1 VRAEAIKMT
10 TLKIIAAGL
19 ALAWTAAPAGAA
31 EPAPK
36 LFTLSSPAFADNAV
50 LPLKYAGGTLCG
62 KDSRGGNVSPPLA
75 WINPPAGTKS
85 FAVVMIDPD
94 GRRGLGSVHW
104 LAYNIPASRTALQEG
119 EGGDPPPADV
129 TPGKNSRG
137 TPGYTGPC
145 GPPADAQHHYV
156 VDVLALDLAP
166 GALPSGLDRDHLFA
180 ALSGHSLGP
189 ASLVVRYRR
198 EP

>member
-1 VRAEAIKMT
+1 MT
-10 TLKIIAAGL
+10 TLKMSVAAML
-19 ALAWTAAPAGAA
+19 AVSLASVQAGAA
-31 EPAPK
+31 EPASK
-36 LFTLSSPAFADNAV
+36 LFKLSSPAFADDAT

-75 WINPPAGTKS
+75 WTNPPAGTKS

-104 LAYNIPASRTALQEG
+104 VAYNIPASRTGLREG
-119 EGGDPPPADV
+119 EGGAPPAADV

-137 TPGYTGPC
+137 TLGYTGPC
-145 GPPADAQHHYV
+145 GPPADAPHHYV
-156 VDVLALDLAP
+156 IDVLALDLAP
-166 GALPSGLDRDHLFA
+166 GALAGGLDRDQLFQA
-180 ALSGHSLGP
+180 VTGHSLGP

>member
-1 VRAEAIKMT
+1 VMT
-10 TLKIIAAGL
+10 FNK
-19 ALAWTAAPAGAA
+19 TAAAALVVGLVSTPAAAA
-31 EPAPK
+31 EPPTK
-36 LFTLSSPAFADNAV
+36 LFTLSSPAFGDNDV

-62 KDSRGGNVSPPLA
+62 KDSRGGNTSPPLA
-75 WINPPAGTKS
+75 WSNPPAGTKS

-119 EGGDPPPADV
+119 EGGNPPPADV

-137 TPGYTGPC
+137 IPGYTGPC
-145 GPPADAQHHYV
+145 GPPADAAHHYV
-156 VDVLALDLAP
+156 IDVLALDLAP
-166 GALPSGLDRDHLFA
+166 GALPEGLDRDQLFQ
-180 ALSGHSLGP
+180 ALAGHSLGP

>member
-1 VRAEAIKMT
+1 MIPSRKLAVA
-10 TLKIIAAGL
+10 TLAFSL
-19 ALAWTAAPAGAA
+19 ASARAGAA
-31 EPAPK
+31 EPATK

-62 KDSRGGNVSPPLA
+62 KDSRGGNTSPPLA
-75 WINPPAGTKS
+75 WSNPPSGTKS

-104 LAYNIPASRTALQEG
+104 LAYNIPASRSALQEG
-119 EGGDPPPADV
+119 EGGTPPPADL

-145 GPPADAQHHYV
+145 GPPADAPHHYV
-156 VDVLALDLAP
+156 IDVLALDLAP
-166 GALPSGLDRDHLFA
+166 GALPAGLDRDQLFA
-180 ALSGHSLGP
+180 ALAGHSLGP

>member
-1 VRAEAIKMT
+1 MVTFQRLAAIA
-10 TLKIIAAGL
+10 LVCSF
-19 ALAWTAAPAGAA
+19 ALARADAA
-31 EPAPK
+31 EPASK
-36 LFTLSSPAFADNAV
+36 LFTLSSPAFVDNAV
-50 LPLKYAGGTLCG
+50 LPLRYAGGTLCG
-62 KDSRGGNVSPPLA
+62 KDSRGGNTSPPLA
-75 WINPPAGTKS
+75 WANPPADTKS

-119 EGGDPPPADV
+119 EGGTPPPADV

-145 GPPADAQHHYV
+145 GPPADAAHHYV
-156 VDVLALDLAP
+156 IDVLALDLAP
-166 GALPSGLDRDHLFA
+166 GALPADLDRDQLFQ

>member
-1 VRAEAIKMT
+1 MMT
-10 TLKIIAAGL
+10 FSKLAATAL
-19 ALAWTAAPAGAA
+19 ALGFASASAGAA
-31 EPAPK
+31 EPVSK
-36 LFTLSSPAFADNAV
+36 LFALSSPAFADDAV

-62 KDSRGGNVSPPLA
+62 KDSRGGNTSPPLA
-75 WINPPAGTKS
+75 WINPPSGTKS

-119 EGGDPPPADV
+119 EGGAPPPADV

-137 TPGYTGPC
+137 TAGYTRPC
-145 GPPADAQHHYV
+145 GPPADAPHHYV
-156 VDVLALDLAP
+156 IDVLALDLAP
-166 GALPSGLDRDHLFA
+166 GALPAGLDRDQLFA
-180 ALSGHSLGP
+180 ALAGHSLGP

>member
-1 VRAEAIKMT
+1 MAT
-10 TLKIIAAGL
+10 FKIFAAAVL
-19 ALAWTAAPAGAA
+19 ASGFTAAQADAA
-31 EPAPK
+31 EPTSN
-36 LFTLSSPAFADNAV
+36 LFTLSSPAFTDNAV

-62 KDSRGGNVSPPLA
+62 KDSRGGNTSPPLA
-75 WINPPAGTKS
+75 WSNPPAGTKS

-119 EGGDPPPADV
+119 EGGNPPPADV

-145 GPPADAQHHYV
+145 GPPADAPHHYV
-156 VDVLALDLAP
+156 IDVLALDLAP
-166 GALPSGLDRDHLFA
+166 GALPEGLDREQLFG
-180 ALSGHSLGP
+180 ALAGHSLGP

>member
-1 VRAEAIKMT
+1 MMT
-10 TLKIIAAGL
+10 LQKLAAA
-19 ALAWTAAPAGAA
+19 ALAFNFACAQAGAA

-36 LFTLSSPAFADNAV
+36 LFALSSPAFTDNAV
-50 LPLKYAGGTLCG
+50 LPLKYAGGALCG

-75 WINPPAGTKS
+75 WIDPPSGTKS

-119 EGGDPPPADV
+119 EGGSPPPADV

-145 GPPADAQHHYV
+145 GPPADAAHHYV
-156 VDVLALDLAP
+156 IDVLALDLAP
-166 GALPSGLDRDHLFA
+166 GALPADLDRDQLFQ
-180 ALSGHSLGP
+180 ALAGHSLGP

>member
-1 VRAEAIKMT
+1 MT
-10 TLKIIAAGL
+10 TFKMFAAA
-19 ALAWTAAPAGAA
+19 ALAASLAAPQASAA
-31 EPAPK
+31 EPAAK
-36 LFTLSSPAFADNAV
+36 LFRLSSPAFADNAT

-62 KDSRGGNVSPPLA
+62 QDSRGGNIAPPLA
-75 WINPPAGTKS
+75 WSDPPAATKS

-104 LAYNIPASRTALQEG
+104 VAYNIPASRTGLQEG
-119 EGGDPPPADV
+119 EGGAPPPADV

-145 GPPADAQHHYV
+145 GPPADAPHHYII
-156 VDVLALDLAP
+156 DVLALDLAP
-166 GALPSGLDRDHLFA
+166 GALPAGLDRDQLLRA
-180 ALSGHSLGP
+180 IAGHSLGP

>member
-1 VRAEAIKMT
+1 MMT
-10 TLKIIAAGL
+10 FNKLAAALIFGL
-19 ALAWTAAPAGAA
+19 FSTQADAA
-31 EPAPK
+31 EPASK
-36 LFTLSSPAFADNAV
+36 LFTLSSPAFADDAV

-75 WINPPAGTKS
+75 WIDPPSGTKS

-119 EGGDPPPADV
+119 EGGSPPPADV

-145 GPPADAQHHYV
+145 GPPADAAHHYV
-156 VDVLALDLAP
+156 IDVLALDLAP
-166 GALPSGLDRDHLFA
+166 GALPADLDRDQLFQ
-180 ALSGHSLGP
+180 ALAGHSLGP

>member
-1 VRAEAIKMT
+1 MMT
-10 TLKIIAAGL
+10 LQKLAAA
-19 ALAWTAAPAGAA
+19 ALAFGFSCAQAGAA

-36 LFTLSSPAFADNAV
+36 LFALSSPAFTDNAV
-50 LPLKYAGGTLCG
+50 LPLKYAGGALCG

-75 WINPPAGTKS
+75 WIDPPSGTKS

-119 EGGDPPPADV
+119 EGGNPPPADV

-145 GPPADAQHHYV
+145 GPPADAPHHYV
-156 VDVLALDLAP
+156 IDVLALDLAP
-166 GALPSGLDRDHLFA
+166 GALAANLDRDQLFQ
-180 ALSGHSLGP
+180 ALAGHSLGP